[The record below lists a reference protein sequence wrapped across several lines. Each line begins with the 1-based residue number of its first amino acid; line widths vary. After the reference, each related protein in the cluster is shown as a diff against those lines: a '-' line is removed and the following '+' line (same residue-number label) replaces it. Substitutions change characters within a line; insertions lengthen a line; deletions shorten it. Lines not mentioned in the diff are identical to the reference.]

1 MDTALT
7 PAAQVIIAIIPV
19 VGIAIGGILVF
30 FAILWHHHEVKQ
42 RIAMGTYTPFKFN
55 FRAFSLLTG
64 LLLVGVGL
72 VLTAMFALLEGMC
85 YALLGGVVPLVL
97 GIMLLLFF
105 KLNPDFKQDADGKSE
120 P

>member
-1 MDTALT
+1 MDTTLT
-7 PAAQVIIAIIPV
+7 PAAQVIVSIIPI
-19 VGIAIGGILVF
+19 VGIAFGGILIF

-72 VLTAMFALLEGMC
+72 VLTAMFALLEGVC
-85 YALLGGVVPLVL
+85 WALLGGLIPFIL
-97 GIMLLLFF
+97 GVMLLLFF
-105 KLNPDFKQDADGKSE
+105 KLNPDFKQNGHDE
-120 P
+120 

>member
-1 MDTALT
+1 MDTSLT
-7 PAAQVIIAIIPV
+7 PAAQVIVSIIPI
-19 VGIAIGGILVF
+19 VGIAFGGILIF
-30 FAILWHHHEVKQ
+30 FAILWRHHEVKQ

-85 YALLGGVVPLVL
+85 WALLGGLIPFVL
-97 GIMLLLFF
+97 GVMFLLFF
-105 KLNPDFKQDADGKSE
+105 KLNPDFKQNGHE
-120 P
+120 E